1 MTMSSEKLECNV
13 TMFVKD
19 NQGNPLKFTKPLLSQ
34 VVRVMIDF
42 PNNVWLVADCIEQG
56 NIFVTHDFNMA
67 VQYIKLCEQSGKSE
81 IVDIQGYPS
90 YESAYAVAL
99 DMRECSP
106 YCYDEDED
114 ITDLISE
121 LN

>member
-1 MTMSSEKLECNV
+1 MSNKKLNSNV

-19 NQGNPLKFTKPLLSQ
+19 NQGDPLDFTKPLLSQ
-34 VVRVMIDF
+34 VVRVMTDF
-42 PNNVWLVADCIEQG
+42 PNNVWLIADCIEHG

-67 VQYIKLCEQSGKSE
+67 VEYIKLCEQSGKNDR
-81 IVDIQGYPS
+81 IDIHGYPS

>member
-1 MTMSSEKLECNV
+1 MNNYKLKVNV
-13 TMFVKD
+13 TMFVKE
-19 NQGNPLKFTKPLLSQ
+19 NQGNPLDLNKPLLSQ
-34 VVRVMIDF
+34 VVRVMTEF
-42 PNNVWLVADCIEQG
+42 PNNVWLVADCIEKG
-56 NIFVTHDFNMA
+56 NIFVTHNFDMA
-67 VQYIKLCEQSGKSE
+67 VEYIKLCEQSGKSE
-81 IVDIQGYPS
+81 IGDIHGYPS